1 MAYEIR
7 YHPEVAD
14 DDLPKLPANMR
25 ERIARAIETRLTT
38 EPERYG
44 AALRGT
50 LRGHRKLRVGDYRV
64 VFKVTANEVLVLAVM
79 HRRRVYEDVE
89 ERVD

>member
-1 MAYEIR
+1 MTSPR
-7 YHPEVAD
+7 VFGTRSSRCWP
-14 DDLPKLPANMR
+14 R
-25 ERIARAIETRLTT
+25 GGRIETRLTT